1 MIAPLLVMFSI
12 GPISKDPKIAP
23 IGIDP
28 DIIELNKSSFG
39 ITNLV
44 IIPVLS
50 VRHCCEYVEVW
61 KSVSQF
67 KKSYWCSK
75 CNTHNEFI
83 VDLLF
88 HL

>member
-12 GPISKDPKIAP
+12 GPISKEPNIAP

-50 VRHCCEYVEVW
+50 VSHCCEYVEV
-61 KSVSQF
+61 
-67 KKSYWCSK
+67 
-75 CNTHNEFI
+75 
-83 VDLLF
+83 
-88 HL
+88 